1 MSAAIPPSVL
11 AGIKETLGAAVVGGI
26 LATTIYGIT
35 VLQTYTYFRRYPND
49 STGLKTLAS
58 TPSLVEFARTELGL
72 LQVGVLFILDT
83 VTTVSIADGLY
94 GYMVTDFGRPDQLS
108 VTPISLAVE
117 EGVTVVIATLC
128 QLFFAHR
135 LWVFSKHNKFLTFA
149 IVALALGGLGPGIA
163 ITIHLFVN
171 KEIFTLGSD
180 YIRILSGFAN
190 GLAAVCDIVI
200 AAGLCWYLQTGRT
213 GYKRTDNIVDKLIVY
228 AINRGV
234 LTTACQTAHMIT
246 AVAFPGHFY
255 FIPFAFCLGKF
266 YCNTVLATLNVRQSL
281 RQNDV
286 VDTALEAGSRIL
298 GSTTR
303 ASDSAGDESLATIE
317 FAKLRSR
324 DQDHMTTT
332 LDGKM

>member
-1 MSAAIPPSVL
+1 MSAALPPSVL
-11 AGIKETLGAAVVGGI
+11 AGIKETLGAAVIGGI

-49 STGLKTLAS
+49 STGLKV
-58 TPSLVEFARTELGL
+58 LVGL
-72 LQVGVLFILDT
+72 LFILDT
-83 VTTVSIADGLY
+83 TTTGCIAAGLY

-135 LWVFSKHNKFLTFA
+135 LWVFSKQNKFLTFS
-149 IVALALGGLGPGIA
+149 IIALALGGLGPGIA
-163 ITIHLFVN
+163 ITVHLFAN
-171 KEIFTLGSD
+171 KDIFTLGSD

-190 GLAAVCDIVI
+190 GLAAVCNIVI

-234 LTTACQTAHMIT
+234 LTTACQTGHMIT

-255 FIPFAFCLGKF
+255 FIPFAWCLGKL
-266 YCNTVLATLNVRQSL
+266 YCNTVFAMLNVRQSL
-281 RQNDV
+281 RRHDV

-298 GSTTR
+298 DSTTH
-303 ASDSAGDESLATIE
+303 AGDSAGAESLGTIE
-317 FAKLRSR
+317 FAKIGSR
-324 DQDHMTTT
+324 DHVTSTFDR
-332 LDGKM
+332 KM